1 MKQMKTLTLKG
12 RQYEVVDA
20 YAREQIKAIKENGG
34 GSHSGGTGK
43 DGKSAYDIAVENGFN
58 GTETEWLASLKGEKG
73 SQGIQ
78 GKQGTRG
85 EKGKSAYESAVE
97 NGYTGTEAEWISSLK
112 GARGTTGA
120 KGADGQSAYDIAVKN
135 GFTGTEAE
143 WLASLK
149 GEKGDKGDAGVIS
162 GGEGSDFTFEGL
174 DSQSLID
181 YYNSCLRTQEGNG

>member
-1 MKQMKTLTLKG
+1 MKQMRTLTLKG

-34 GSHSGGTGK
+34 GSQSGGTGK

-78 GKQGTRG
+78 GKQGARG
-85 EKGKSAYESAVE
+85 NDGKSAYESAVE
-97 NGYTGTEAEWISSLK
+97 NGYTGTEAAWVASLK
-112 GARGTTGA
+112 GAKGTKGD
-120 KGADGQSAYDIAVKN
+120 KGADGKSAYQIAVDN
-135 GFTGTEAE
+135 GFTGTETE

-149 GEKGDKGDAGVIS
+149 GEKGDTGS
-162 GGEGSDFTFEGL
+162 GTGGSVDIDFHEVNTQE
-174 DSQSLID
+174 LID
-181 YYNSCLRTQEGNG
+181 YYHSCIDGGK